1 MVGQPTVT
9 HPIARRITLM
19 LLRISHETKLSYTA
33 PVSETV
39 FEVRMAPATDE
50 DQTALGYRL
59 KTTPGSP
66 VTSYRDG
73 LGNRVDLF
81 NITKP
86 YEELVILATSYVR
99 THRRSA
105 PVRLGPA
112 QGLLAEG
119 PASIEATEFLPPSN
133 LADRSDAIDAFV
145 AELPRPEAVESG
157 ADYLKGVMDAVA
169 ARLKFESKV
178 TQTRTKAS
186 EAFDLG
192 LGVCQDYS
200 HLFIAVCRGLGIP
213 ARYVSGYVNHPG
225 ELATHAWV
233 QVWGGD
239 RVGWVDIDP
248 TTQKFVADDHV
259 AIGFGRDYSD
269 VPPNRGLWK
278 GRAEETI
285 NVTVKVEPV
294 DRVPMEWN
302 EWSTPSNRSNSGG
315 GMFQSQRMGSMS
327 QRQGRPPYPNQRGQH
342 SGLVQQQGEQ
352 Q

>member
-1 MVGQPTVT
+1 
-9 HPIARRITLM
+9 M

-39 FEVRMAPATDE
+39 FEVRMSPATDE
-50 DQTALGYRL
+50 DQTTLGYRL
-59 KTTPGSP
+59 KTTPASP

-81 NITKP
+81 NISKP

-105 PVRLGPA
+105 PTRLGAA
-112 QGLLAEG
+112 QGLMPEG
-119 PASIEATEFLPPSN
+119 PAAIEAMEFLQPSK
-133 LADRSDAIDAFV
+133 LADRTDTIDAFV
-145 AELPRPEAVESG
+145 AELPRPAAGESG
-157 ADYLKGVMDAVA
+157 ADYVKGLMDAVG
-169 ARLKFESKV
+169 ARLTFDSKV
-178 TQTRTKAS
+178 TQTRTTAS
-186 EAFDLG
+186 DALALG
-192 LGVCQDYS
+192 GGVCQDFA
-200 HLFIAVCRGLGIP
+200 HLFIATCRALGLP

-225 ELATHAWV
+225 ELATHAWA
-233 QVWGGD
+233 QVWGGE
-239 RVGWVDIDP
+239 RTGWVDVDP

-285 NVTVKVEPV
+285 AVTVKVEPV
-294 DRVPMEWN
+294 DRMPMEWN
-302 EWSTPSNRSNSGG
+302 EWTNPGRPAIATG
-315 GMFQSQRMGSMS
+315 GMFQSQRMGSMV
-327 QRQGRPPYPNQRGQH
+327 QRQGRPAYPNQRGQH
-342 SGLVQQQGEQ
+342 SGLHQQQGEQ

>member
-1 MVGQPTVT
+1 
-9 HPIARRITLM
+9 M

-39 FEVRMAPATDE
+39 FEVRMAPTTDE
-50 DQTALGYRL
+50 DQTTLGYRL
-59 KTTPGSP
+59 RTTPTSP

-81 NITKP
+81 NISKP

-105 PVRLGPA
+105 QVRLGA
-112 QGLLAEG
+112 AAGLLAEG
-119 PASIEATEFLPPSN
+119 AASVDALEFLQPSK
-133 LADRSDAIDAFV
+133 LADRSDAIDAF
-145 AELPRPEAVESG
+145 AAALPRPRPGEAG
-157 ADYLKGVMDAVA
+157 ADYVQGLMDAVGG
-169 ARLKFESKV
+169 RLKFDSKI

-186 EAFDLG
+186 DAFDLG
-192 LGVCQDYS
+192 GGVCQDFA
-200 HLFIAVCRGLGIP
+200 HLFIAACRALGLP

-225 ELATHAWV
+225 ELATHAWA

-239 RVGWVDIDP
+239 RAGWVDVDP
-248 TTQKFVADDHV
+248 TTRKFVADNHV

-285 NVTVKVEPV
+285 NVAVKVEPV

-302 EWSTPSNRSNSGG
+302 EWSAPGRPAVAAGP
-315 GMFQSQRMGSMS
+315 MFQSQRMGSMV
-327 QRQGRPPYPNQRGQH
+327 QRQGRPPYPNQRGQA

>member
-1 MVGQPTVT
+1 
-9 HPIARRITLM
+9 M
-19 LLRISHETKLSYTA
+19 LLRISHETKLTYTA

-50 DQTALGYRL
+50 DQTTLGYRL
-59 KTTPGSP
+59 KTTPTSP

-81 NITKP
+81 NISKP

-105 PVRLGPA
+105 QTRLGSA
-112 QGLLAEG
+112 QALLAEG
-119 PASIEATEFLPPSN
+119 PGSVDAMEFLQPSK
-133 LADRSDAIDAFV
+133 LADRSDAIDRFAADLV
-145 AELPRPEAVESG
+145 RPQAGDSG
-157 ADYLKGVMDAVA
+157 ADFIKQVMDAVG

-178 TQTRTKAS
+178 TQTRTTAS

-192 LGVCQDYS
+192 LGVCQDFS
-200 HLFIAVCRGLGIP
+200 HLFIAVCRSLGIP

-225 ELATHAWV
+225 ELATHAWA

-239 RVGWVDIDP
+239 RTGWVDVDP
-248 TTQKFVADDHV
+248 TTQKFVADNHV
-259 AIGFGRDYSD
+259 AIGYGRDYSD

-285 NVTVKVEPV
+285 TVAVKVEPV

-302 EWSTPSNRSNSGG
+302 EWSTPGRPAVATGS
-315 GMFQSQRMGSMS
+315 MFQSQRMGNMV
-327 QRQGRPPYPNQRGQH
+327 QRQGRSPYPNQRGQH

>member
-1 MVGQPTVT
+1 
-9 HPIARRITLM
+9 M

-50 DQTALGYRL
+50 DQTTLGYRL
-59 KTTPGSP
+59 KTTPASP

-81 NITKP
+81 NISKP

-99 THRRSA
+99 THRRS
-105 PVRLGPA
+105 PQVRLGQA
-112 QGLLAEG
+112 QGLIAEG
-119 PASIEATEFLPPSN
+119 PVAVEATEFLAPSD

-145 AELPRPEAVESG
+145 AGLPRPLPGDLG
-157 ADYLKGVMDAVA
+157 ADYVQGLMDAVA

-192 LGVCQDYS
+192 LGVCQDFS
-200 HLFIAVCRGLGIP
+200 HLFIAACRGVGLP

-225 ELATHAWV
+225 ELATHAWA

-239 RVGWVDIDP
+239 RAGWVDVDP
-248 TTQKFVADDHV
+248 TTGKFVADDHV

-285 NVTVKVEPV
+285 NVAVKVEPV

-302 EWSTPSNRSNSGG
+302 EWSTPNRSSG

>member
-1 MVGQPTVT
+1 
-9 HPIARRITLM
+9 M

-39 FEVRMAPATDE
+39 FEVRMAPTTDE
-50 DQTALGYRL
+50 DQTTLGYRL
-59 KTTPGSP
+59 KTTPTSP

-81 NITKP
+81 NISKP
-86 YEELVILATSYVR
+86 YEELIILATSYVR

-105 PVRLGPA
+105 QVRLGSA
-112 QGLLAEG
+112 AGLLAEAG
-119 PASIEATEFLPPSN
+119 TSVDALEFLQPSK
-133 LADRSDAIDAFV
+133 LADRSDALDAFV
-145 AELPRPEAVESG
+145 AALPRPQAGEAGS
-157 ADYLKGVMDAVA
+157 DYVQGLMDAVA
-169 ARLKFESKV
+169 GRLKFDSKV

-186 EAFDLG
+186 DAFELG
-192 LGVCQDYS
+192 GGVCQDFA
-200 HLFIAVCRGLGIP
+200 HLFIAVCRALGLP

-225 ELATHAWV
+225 ELATHAWA

-239 RVGWVDIDP
+239 RVGWVDVDP
-248 TTQKFVADDHV
+248 TTRKFVADNHV

-302 EWSTPSNRSNSGG
+302 EWATPGRPSVATGS
-315 GMFQSQRMGSMS
+315 MFQSQRMGSMS
-327 QRQGRPPYPNQRGQH
+327 QRQGRPPYPNQRGQAN
-342 SGLVQQQGEQ
+342 GLVQQQGEQ

>member
-1 MVGQPTVT
+1 
-9 HPIARRITLM
+9 M
-19 LLRISHETKLSYTA
+19 LLRITHETKLSYTA

-39 FEVRMAPATDE
+39 FEVRMAPTTDD
-50 DQTALGYRL
+50 DQTTLGYRL
-59 KTTPGSP
+59 RTTPGSP

-86 YEELVILATSYVR
+86 YTELVILATSYVR
-99 THRRSA
+99 THRRPA
-105 PVRLGPA
+105 PARLGSA
-112 QGLLAEG
+112 QALLGDGTA
-119 PASIEATEFLPPSN
+119 AVDALEFLQPSK
-133 LADRSDAIDAFV
+133 LADRSDAIDAF
-145 AELPRPEAVESG
+145 AAALPRPTPDQSG
-157 ADYLKGVMDAVA
+157 ADYVQMLMDAIGGH
-169 ARLKFESKV
+169 LKFDAKI

-186 EAFDLG
+186 DAFELRG
-192 LGVCQDYS
+192 GVCQDFS
-200 HLFIAVCRGLGIP
+200 HLLIAVCRSLGLP

-239 RVGWVDIDP
+239 PAGWVDVDP
-248 TTQKFVADDHV
+248 TTRKFVADNHV

-285 NVTVKVEPV
+285 GVTVKVEPV

-302 EWSTPSNRSNSGG
+302 EWSTPARPAVAVGP
-315 GMFQSQRMGSMS
+315 MFQSQRMGTMT
-327 QRQGRPPYPNQRGQH
+327 QRQGQGQANRPYPHQRGTA

>member
-1 MVGQPTVT
+1 
-9 HPIARRITLM
+9 M

-50 DQTALGYRL
+50 DQTTLGYRL
-59 KTTPGSP
+59 KTTPASP

-81 NITKP
+81 NISKP
-86 YEELVILATSYVR
+86 YEELVILASSYVR

-105 PVRLGPA
+105 QNRLGSA
-112 QGLLAEG
+112 LGLLAEG
-119 PASIEATEFLPPSN
+119 PTAVDALEFLQPSK
-133 LADRSDAIDAFV
+133 LANRSDTIDAFV
-145 AELPRPEAVESG
+145 ADLPRPHAGDSG
-157 ADYLKGVMDAVA
+157 ADFIQGLMDAIA

-178 TQTRTKAS
+178 TQTRTTAS

-200 HLFIAVCRGLGIP
+200 HLFISVCRGLGIP

-225 ELATHAWV
+225 ELATHAWS
-233 QVWGGD
+233 QVWGGE
-239 RVGWVDIDP
+239 RAGWVDVDP
-248 TTQKFVADDHV
+248 TTSKFVADNHV
-259 AIGFGRDYSD
+259 AIGYGRDYSD

-285 NVTVKVEPV
+285 AVTVKVEPV

-302 EWSTPSNRSNSGG
+302 EWSTPGRPAIATGA
-315 GMFQSQRMGSMS
+315 MFQSQRMGAMV
-327 QRQGRPPYPNQRGQH
+327 QRQGRSAYPNQRGQS